1 MNTELTHAWV
11 NKVLDILSFH
21 RRYLVWDSYECHIE
35 NSVKSSLHAKKFEGS
50 IVPAGCT
57 KYIQTPDAS
66 WDKPFKAYAMEMYDQ
81 WLADEGIHQ
90 LTSAENLKPPL
101 RRTIVNW
108 ILEAWEKVSLE
119 TIKTSFKSCALNLNT
134 DGSEDDLIHCFKEKE
149 PCKAGREIL
158 KSQLSILTEKD
169 IDPFEIDDSDV
180 ATAAPEFLTLDED
193 NDVEN
198 EDIL

>member
-1 MNTELTHAWV
+1 MKH
-11 NKVLDILSFH
+11 
-21 RRYLVWDSYECHIE
+21 
-35 NSVKSSLHAKKFEGS
+35 
-50 IVPAGCT
+50 
-57 KYIQTPDAS
+57 
-66 WDKPFKAYAMEMYDQ
+66 
-81 WLADEGIHQ
+81 
-90 LTSAENLKPPL
+90 PP

-108 ILEAWEKVSLE
+108 ILEAWEKVSPE

-169 IDPFEIDDSDV
+169 IDPFEIGDSDV

-193 NDVEN
+193 KDVEDK
-198 EDIL
+198 DIEIL